1 MSGILLDTKNRKMK
15 TLLSLHLRVLSR
27 GTGRHV
33 ISSSPWKVKC
43 CQVLGK
49 HSKKWK
55 PDTRFLE
62 SSLKYVGFGAQR
74 KELDAS
80 CVGSFPSRASSPP
93 VAFVN
98 ALVYVFISLLV
109 IVVFGIN
116 QLAQILFFY
125 FIYLCFF
132 HRKLKSHP
140 WSQVLFNE
148 KFISGGLEPF

>member
-1 MSGILLDTKNRKMK
+1 M
-15 TLLSLHLRVLSR
+15 
-27 GTGRHV
+27 
-33 ISSSPWKVKC
+33 
-43 CQVLGK
+43 
-49 HSKKWK
+49 
-55 PDTRFLE
+55 
-62 SSLKYVGFGAQR
+62 GFGAQR

-125 FIYLCFF
+125 FIVFF
-132 HRKLKSHP
+132 
-140 WSQVLFNE
+140 SQE
-148 KFISGGLEPF
+148 IEEPSLEPGTVQ